1 MAKQLYI
8 LGSGDS
14 GWGFQNRAFPEGS
27 EVWGVNNM
35 PIKHPS
41 VPWTRIFEVHAFQNK
56 NGTWLR
62 KGQEMFRD
70 LSVNDYVDKLNSS
83 KIPIYVLDHPETPFT
98 NAIVI
103 DLPTLR
109 SKYRD
114 FFSTT
119 LSYEL
124 ALALEESFTHI
135 DLLGVDMTL
144 SSEYR
149 DQRPS
154 VTYFIGLAE
163 GRGVVVTL
171 PETSPIVKNDYAY
184 GLGESSLTL
193 WDMRINALR
202 DYNTKEIRKYESLI
216 DQHKGSLATL
226 TTMVEFYT
234 TLQKGYKS

>member
-1 MAKQLYI
+1 MKSVYI

-41 VPWTRIFEVHAFQNK
+41 VPWTRIFEVHKFSLK
-56 NGTWLR
+56 GDTWLR

-70 LSVNDYVDKLNSS
+70 LSVNDYVDKLNASG
-83 KIPIYVLDHPETPFT
+83 IPIYVLPHEECPFE
-98 NAIVI
+98 NAVVI
-103 DLPTLR
+103 PLDTLT
-109 SKYRD
+109 KTYRY

-124 ALALEESFTHI
+124 ALALEEGFTHI

-163 GRGVVVTL
+163 GRGVKVSL

-216 DQHKGSLATL
+216 DQHKGSLSTL
-226 TTMVEFYT
+226 STMIEFYT

>member
-1 MAKQLYI
+1 MDKKVTI

-14 GWGFQNRAFPEGS
+14 GWGFQNRIFEEGA

-41 VPWTRIFEVHAFQNK
+41 VPWTRIFEVHRFSQK
-56 NGTWLR
+56 RETWLR
-62 KGQEMFRD
+62 KGQESFRD
-70 LSVNDYVDKLNSS
+70 ISVNDYIEKLNALD
-83 KIPIYVLDHPETPFT
+83 IPIYVLDHPETPFT
-98 NAIVI
+98 NAIII

-109 SKYRD
+109 SRYRD

-124 ALALEESFTHI
+124 ALALEEGFTSI

-154 VTYFIGLAE
+154 VCYFIGLAE
-163 GRGVVVTL
+163 GRGVVVTTP
-171 PETSPIVKNDYAY
+171 PESPIVRNDYAY
-184 GLGESSLTL
+184 GLGTSSLTL
-193 WDMRINALR
+193 WDQRINALR
-202 DYNTKEIRKYESLI
+202 DYNNREIRRYESLI
-216 DQHKGSLATL
+216 DQHKGSLSTL
-226 TTMVEFYT
+226 STMIEFYT
-234 TLQKGYKS
+234 TLQKGNKS

>member
-1 MAKQLYI
+1 MKSVYI

-35 PIKHPS
+35 PIKHPQ

-70 LSVNDYVDKLNSS
+70 LTVNDYVDKLNALD
-83 KIPIYVLDHPETPFT
+83 IPIYVLDHPETPFT
-98 NAIVI
+98 NAATI

-202 DYNTKEIRKYESLI
+202 SYNEKEIRKYESLI
-216 DQHKGSLATL
+216 DQHKGSLSTL
-226 TTMVEFYT
+226 STMIEFYT
-234 TLQKGYKS
+234 TLQKGYAK

>member
-1 MAKQLYI
+1 MKHLYI
-8 LGSGDS
+8 VGSGDS
-14 GWGFQNRAFPEGS
+14 GWGFEKLHFPQGTEL
-27 EVWGVNNM
+27 WGVNNM

-41 VPWTRIFEVHAFQNK
+41 VPWTRIFEVHAFARK
-56 NGTWLR
+56 GETWLR
-62 KGQEMFRD
+62 KGQETFRD
-70 LSVNDYVDKLNSS
+70 LSVNDYIASLNALD
-83 KIPIYVLDHPETPFT
+83 IPIYVLPHEECPFT
-98 NAIVI
+98 NAVTV

-124 ALALEESFTHI
+124 ALALEENFSSI

-163 GRGVVVTL
+163 GRGVVVTTPL
-171 PETSPIVKNDYAY
+171 DSPIVRNDYAY
-184 GLGESSLTL
+184 GQGVSSLTL

-202 DYNTKEIRKYESLI
+202 SYNEKEIRRYESLI

-234 TLQKGYKS
+234 TLQKGYPK